1 MSGLSSQAILNI
13 LAAEGTTAATKS
25 LIIDFLNAAQNAN
38 AIAGVEHQEGPVV
51 DDPGRGYGDQVADY
65 DIGVVVAQR
74 IIARRT
80 SVGGFSDL
88 TQLHGIRGFGEDK
101 FRDLLYSFANTVYE
115 VSAIVFNYNTAA
127 ITNDALN
134 LRKNA
139 TTAAP
144 SPAWQKGVSSTY
156 KDSPAL
162 YAIKETQGNPL
173 AIRVS
178 FRANGLS
185 GAFVRAVGG
194 GRLGAPKE
202 RYISFDSAGSS
213 GYETFELE
221 NPTFHAH
228 GVNVYNIAWQWQF
241 RVHASDPWR
250 GILTTRHRIF
260 VILNAPTL
268 PWVQTVGSASLP
280 WTDGLEIACAWAQ
293 GKTDRVAAAAAIT
306 AGYNGCGR
314 VSYDTVSGATFDGFV
329 SYNLTQM
336 IDRLNGGV
344 GLGEKVN
351 CTDSAD
357 TVATF
362 ANLVGCDLWE
372 SRMASSFALNPMIA
386 IGYNVWAIQFS
397 GSFSYHEVAWTG
409 ACTANDRVFDGCLKV
424 DGDADPTT
432 APHTALLPTN
442 MLFGDCATM
451 NYRLRLCPPTAAG
464 CVKCVPQPATTRQ
477 RRPIV

>member
-1 MSGLSSQAILNI
+1 V
-13 LAAEGTTAATKS
+13 
-25 LIIDFLNAAQNAN
+25 NA
-38 AIAGVEHQEGPVV
+38 
-51 DDPGRGYGDQVADY
+51 
-65 DIGVVVAQR
+65 
-74 IIARRT
+74 
-80 SVGGFSDL
+80 
-88 TQLHGIRGFGEDK
+88 
-101 FRDLLYSFANTVYE
+101 
-115 VSAIVFNYNTAA
+115 
-127 ITNDALN
+127 
-134 LRKNA
+134 
-139 TTAAP
+139 
-144 SPAWQKGVSSTY
+144 
-156 KDSPAL
+156 
-162 YAIKETQGNPL
+162 
-173 AIRVS
+173 
-178 FRANGLS
+178 
-185 GAFVRAVGG
+185 
-194 GRLGAPKE
+194 
-202 RYISFDSAGSS
+202 
-213 GYETFELE
+213 
-221 NPTFHAH
+221 
-228 GVNVYNIAWQWQF
+228 YNIAWQWQF
-241 RVHASDPWR
+241 RLHAGDPWR

-280 WTDGLEIACAWAQ
+280 WTDGLEIACTWAQ

-314 VSYDTVSGATFDGFV
+314 VSYDTVSGATFYGFV

-386 IGYNVWAIQFS
+386 IGYNVWAIPFS

-409 ACTANDRVFDGCLKV
+409 ACTVNDRVFDGCLKV

-451 NYRLRLCPPTAAG
+451 NYRLRLCPPTATG